1 MSNQKVIML
10 ILKENGGTEKNWQLI
25 FYAAKIKDT
34 FKLADN
40 DGNMKSWLIPNFQF
54 TITA

>member
-1 MSNQKVIML
+1 ML

-34 FKLADN
+34 FKLVAN
-40 DGNMKSWLIPNFQF
+40 KSLNVTQSY
-54 TITA
+54 